1 MKNTEA
7 DYINHGAKYQRAT
20 PEKSRAAAE
29 NLTLFELS
37 NMTGRPIAYLK
48 GLLMHPQPAPIQTAK
63 ATQ

>member
-1 MKNTEA
+1 MHEDKTP
-7 DYINHGAKYQRAT
+7 DYASTPAEIINYYDSHL
-20 PEKSRAAAE
+20 
-29 NLTLFELS
+29 NLTLRELS